1 MIFFERTAGHTLLL
15 ALILLGGIHFAALT
29 IPAAALFSR
38 ACTFGGSIVIFFSVY
53 RLTGALVVFVLY
65 LPVHLLFDCL
75 FLAATSLSCGRARRF
90 CGEDFFCLLRDFL
103 ILLAI
108 TAIVCLAEAIL
119 LLALFHPLGSIT

>member
-1 MIFFERTAGHTLLL
+1 MVAEATALPVKGFNSGP
-15 ALILLGGIHFAALT
+15 LGGDQQIGAR
-29 IPAAALFSR
+29 IVE
-38 ACTFGGSIVIFFSVY
+38 GKVDIVIFFSVY

-90 CGEDFFCLLRDFL
+90 CGEDFFCLLWDFL
-103 ILLAI
+103 VLLAI